1 MPILAREGMT
11 TALIGKYG
19 ERSTKARVA
28 LLSRQSATGLAS
40 AFTRGGHEIVEC
52 ADQAA
57 LTAAAANA
65 PFDLI
70 LCDDES
76 AVEPGRDFGCPLLL
90 VGDGHFQSGHSISA
104 AALEAGADTILS
116 LAVALAQSSSRC
128 RELDRLVG
136 GMHDGSAIVGR
147 SPAIRRLLGS
157 ISRAADC
164 DATVLVEGPSGSGKS
179 LAARMIH
186 CKSRRANRQL
196 VAVDAA
202 TATADSL
209 AKAIEEA
216 RGTTLVIEDVDRL
229 VAPAQATLVR
239 HLKERSATQSGAAP
253 RLVATTSAHTPELVA
268 RGTFRED
275 LLYRLHSL
283 PLVVPSLRE
292 RVEDIALLARSVLES
307 TSPLQNKVAT
317 LSPAALASLESMAW
331 PGNVAQL
338 DAVVRR
344 AQLLAGGGTIEREHV
359 CAAPA
364 TAVEA
369 GCTTAARAQDT
380 EEHRVSEESVLPFEQ
395 EEQRMLTRALR
406 ATKGNVRRAA
416 QLLGIGRATLYRK
429 IQQYQLRLQ

>member
-1 MPILAREGMT
+1 MPILVREGMT
-11 TALIGKYG
+11 TALIGKSG

-28 LLSRQSATGLAS
+28 LLSRQAVTGLAS
-40 AFTRGGHEIVEC
+40 VFARGGHELVEC

-57 LTAAAANA
+57 LTVAVAHA

-76 AVEPGRDFGCPLLL
+76 AIETGRDFGCPMLSL
-90 VGDGHFQSGHSISA
+90 GDRAQPDPGHSISQA
-104 AALEAGADTILS
+104 AFEAGADTILA
-116 LAVALAQSSSRC
+116 LAVALAQSTSRC

-136 GMHDGSAIVGR
+136 GIRSGEAIVGR

-179 LAARMIH
+179 LVARMIH
-186 CKSRRANRQL
+186 CKSRRANRPL
-196 VAVDAA
+196 VAIDAPTV
-202 TATADSL
+202 TAESL
-209 AKAIEEA
+209 ARAIEEA

-229 VAPAQATLVR
+229 ATPAQAVLVR
-239 HLKERSATQSGAAP
+239 HLKERPAAQSGGTP
-253 RLVATTSAHTPELVA
+253 RLIATTSAHLPELVA
-268 RGTFRED
+268 RGAFRED
-275 LLYRLHSL
+275 LFYRLHAM
-283 PLVVPSLRE
+283 PLVVPSVRE
-292 RVEDIALLARSVLES
+292 RVEDVALLARSILDN
-307 TSPLQNKVAT
+307 TNAQQNKATALSLAAVAC
-317 LSPAALASLESMAW
+317 LESMAW

-338 DAVVRR
+338 ESVVRR
-344 AQLLAGGGTIEREHV
+344 AQVLAGGGTIEREHV
-359 CAAPA
+359 SAAPVA
-364 TAVEA
+364 AVEA
-369 GCTTAARAQDT
+369 GPTTATHGDA
-380 EEHRVSEESVLPFEQ
+380 EEKAVSEDSVLPFEQ

>member
-40 AFTRGGHEIVEC
+40 VFTRGGHEFIEC

-57 LTAAAANA
+57 LAAAAATA

-76 AVEPGRDFGCPLLL
+76 AVEAGHDFGCPMLF
-90 VGDGHFQSGHSISA
+90 VGERQLESGHSISA
-104 AALEAGADTILS
+104 AAFEAGADTILS
-116 LAVALAQSSSRC
+116 LAIALAQTTSRC

-136 GMHDGSAIVGR
+136 GIHSGSAIVGR
-147 SPAIRRLLGS
+147 SPAIRRLLGA

-164 DATVLVEGPSGSGKS
+164 DATVLVEGPIGSGKS

-196 VAVDAA
+196 VAIDAPA
-202 TATADSL
+202 ATADSL

-229 VAPAQATLVR
+229 SAPAQAVLVR
-239 HLKERSATQSGAAP
+239 HLKERSSAQSGGTP
-253 RLVATTSAHTPELVA
+253 RLVATTSAHMPEMVA
-268 RGTFRED
+268 RGSFRED

-292 RVEDIALLARSVLES
+292 RIEDIALLARSILENA
-307 TSPLQNKVAT
+307 SPQQTKVTT

-338 DAVVRR
+338 DVVVRR
-344 AQLLAGGGTIEREHV
+344 AHALAGGGTIEREHV
-359 CAAPA
+359 CAAPVAVAEAA
-364 TAVEA
+364 TGTTVHERDVEE
-369 GCTTAARAQDT
+369 QV
-380 EEHRVSEESVLPFEQ
+380 VSEESVLPFEQ

-429 IQQYQLRLQ
+429 IQQYRLRLH